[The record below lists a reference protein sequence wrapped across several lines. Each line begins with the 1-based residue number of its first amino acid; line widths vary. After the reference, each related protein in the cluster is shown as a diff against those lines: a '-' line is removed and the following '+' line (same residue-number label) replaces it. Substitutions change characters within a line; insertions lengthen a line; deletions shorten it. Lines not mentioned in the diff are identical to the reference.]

1 MSIKLSAYGTSFNS
15 KSTIIP
21 FVQNLFSTF
30 SDIEMELVLV
40 DNYSNDG
47 TYEILKE
54 LQSKYNIQLYK
65 KKSNRG
71 LGRNIAFDKT
81 EGIYTISVDV
91 DEIFVD
97 GIYKNI
103 LINHNNLL
111 DKNGIVNF
119 ELCKRDVI
127 ERAGNWN
134 QELNAAEDIELKAR
148 ILKTGGRLIAIP
160 AMLKAD
166 INVLNGK
173 VKGKSGLNES
183 RYSKGIA
190 YWKRLSGYLKN
201 TVQGYGLQ
209 FSDLKYYKGYKK
221 IGILYGLSVVKS
233 KKLKV
238 YRQFESTNNLQATES
253 AKNFV
258 SPNIFGIPKNRWITT
273 LSPNIDEH
281 TINVKIG
288 ELKNLGFNYVYR
300 DNNNIVV
307 SFMPQEG
314 R

>member
-1 MSIKLSAYGTSFNS
+1 MSVKLSAYGTSFNS

-97 GIYKNI
+97 GTYRNI
-103 LINHNNLL
+103 IINHNNLL

-119 ELCKRDVI
+119 ELSKRDVI
-127 ERAGNWN
+127 EHAGNWN
-134 QELNAAEDIELKAR
+134 QELNAGEDIELRAR
-148 ILKTGGRLIAIP
+148 ILKTG
-160 AMLKAD
+160 
-166 INVLNGK
+166 V
-173 VKGKSGLNES
+173 
-183 RYSKGIA
+183 
-190 YWKRLSGYLKN
+190 
-201 TVQGYGLQ
+201 
-209 FSDLKYYKGYKK
+209 
-221 IGILYGLSVVKS
+221 
-233 KKLKV
+233 
-238 YRQFESTNNLQATES
+238 
-253 AKNFV
+253 
-258 SPNIFGIPKNRWITT
+258 
-273 LSPNIDEH
+273 H
-281 TINVKIG
+281 
-288 ELKNLGFNYVYR
+288 
-300 DNNNIVV
+300 
-307 SFMPQEG
+307 
-314 R
+314 